1 MPLIF
6 HTDIQPQGQYGIW
19 QTKESDEF
27 FLSELDLYPEEII
40 ELQELKSRKKSE
52 WLSSR
57 YLLHHLSGRILRG
70 ACLKDKFG
78 KPYLAGSDHFISMS
92 HTLDFTAVI
101 AALNPVGID
110 IQYMVEKIQRISN
123 KFVGDDEFL
132 FIPEVDR
139 NLYFHA
145 IWGAKESMYKA
156 YGKKE
161 LDFKNHMTV
170 SPFVFDPDG
179 FYFDGEIKKNDFI
192 RKYRLFCSQTA
203 NIILVYASEQ

>member
-1 MPLIF
+1 V
-6 HTDIQPQGQYGIW
+6 
-19 QTKESDEF
+19 
-27 FLSELDLYPEEII
+27 
-40 ELQELKSRKKSE
+40 
-52 WLSSR
+52 
-57 YLLHHLSGRILRG
+57 RG

-78 KPYLAGSDHFISMS
+78 KPYLDGSDHFISMS

-101 AALNPVGID
+101 ASLIPVGID

-123 KFVGDDEFL
+123 KFVREDEFL

-139 NLYFHA
+139 NLYYHA

-161 LDFKNHMTV
+161 LDFKNHMAV
-170 SPFVFDPDG
+170 SPFVFNPDG

>member
-27 FLSELDLYPEEII
+27 FISELDLYPDEII
-40 ELQELKSRKKSE
+40 ELQILKSRKKTE

-57 YLLHHLSGRILRG
+57 YLLHQLSGRTRRG
-70 ACLKDKFG
+70 ACLKDRYG
-78 KPYLAGSDHFISMS
+78 KPYLEGSDHFISMS
-92 HTLDFTAVI
+92 HTLDLAAVI
-101 AALNPVGID
+101 ASQNPVGID
-110 IQYMVEKIQRISN
+110 IQYLVEKIQRIST
-123 KFVGDDEFL
+123 KFVRDDEFL

-139 NLYFHA
+139 ILYFHA

-170 SPFVFDPDG
+170 SPFVFYPDG